1 MNLKGN
7 KKLISIKPI
16 NHNLK
21 WRTIKFCLLHLKGV
35 GKGFNN
41 CSVLHRTSVLTLN
54 IHGYVFLQHFIFHQ
68 FEICIKVLQ

>member
-7 KKLISIKPI
+7 KQLISIKPI

-54 IHGYVFLQHFIFHQ
+54 IHGDVFLRHLIF
-68 FEICIKVLQ
+68 FSISLKFV